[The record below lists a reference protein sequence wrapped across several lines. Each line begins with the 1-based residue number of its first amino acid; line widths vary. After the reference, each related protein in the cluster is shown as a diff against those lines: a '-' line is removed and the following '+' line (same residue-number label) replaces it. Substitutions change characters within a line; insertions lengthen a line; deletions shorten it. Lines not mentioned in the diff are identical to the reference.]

1 MVADIGTRRCTS
13 INDVNQSSVWTSG
26 HPWMRQSRSSFP
38 SKTIE
43 EIDLTNNQLIEVQK
57 EMKPPQQEATYFVSH
72 INEESIKKI
81 NSRYQ
86 FSKYLIDP
94 NRHKF
99 STIVC
104 IMAYVLR
111 FINVYV
117 KKQKSPGP
125 ILTDQE
131 IAHSENYFFK
141 KATKEVKQFSNPAK
155 YKKIALENDGIPVH
169 VGRILPSSVTVLG
182 KLTKMMKDLAPT
194 TFCVPIIDRFSPIAI
209 SLVNEV
215 HWYNPREKHPGNETA
230 WRHVLQKAFI
240 IESKSLVKDI
250 RSSCHRCRFIL
261 KKSINV
267 EMGPL
272 SSNNLCIAPA
282 FYITQADLAG
292 PFQAFSQHHKRTTVK
307 I

>member
-1 MVADIGTRRCTS
+1 
-13 INDVNQSSVWTSG
+13 
-26 HPWMRQSRSSFP
+26 MRQSRSSFP

-131 IAHSENYFFK
+131 IAHSEKLFLQESDK
-141 KATKEVKQFSNPAK
+141 GSQ
-155 YKKIALENDGIPVH
+155 
-169 VGRILPSSVTVLG
+169 TVL
-182 KLTKMMKDLAPT
+182 KP
-194 TFCVPIIDRFSPIAI
+194 
-209 SLVNEV
+209 
-215 HWYNPREKHPGNETA
+215 
-230 WRHVLQKAFI
+230 
-240 IESKSLVKDI
+240 SKVQEN
-250 RSSCHRCRFIL
+250 C
-261 KKSINV
+261 
-267 EMGPL
+267 
-272 SSNNLCIAPA
+272 A
-282 FYITQADLAG
+282 
-292 PFQAFSQHHKRTTVK
+292 
-307 I
+307 